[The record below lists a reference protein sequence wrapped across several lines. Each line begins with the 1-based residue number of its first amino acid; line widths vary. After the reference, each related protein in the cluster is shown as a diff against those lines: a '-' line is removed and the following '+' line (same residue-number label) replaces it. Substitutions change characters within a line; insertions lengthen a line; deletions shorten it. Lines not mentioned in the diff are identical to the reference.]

1 MGGDWDASIIK
12 SGLGSNAAVMNIPPG
27 PSGTWSGVG
36 GLSGPWHISSKTKY
50 PDLAA
55 AWLNYI
61 IASPEAQK
69 LMYGQQQ
76 IPSPSDAAAPPAGDP
91 YLGQVTDAFRQ
102 VADDDGLML
111 YTDWASP
118 TMYDTLASNFQD
130 LLAGRISPQDMAKNV
145 QDDWAKFDET
155 LKQ

>member
-1 MGGDWDASIIK
+1 MGGDWDASIVK
-12 SGLGSNAAVMNIPPG
+12 SGLGDNAAVINIPPG
-27 PSGTWSGVG
+27 PSGTWAGVG

-69 LMYGQQQ
+69 LMYAQQQ

-118 TMYDTLASNFQD
+118 TMYQTLASNFQK
-130 LLAGRISPQDMAKNV
+130 LMAGQTSAKDMAAAV
-145 QDDWAKFDET
+145 QADWSKFDTT
-155 LKQ
+155 LK

>member
-1 MGGDWDASIIK
+1 MQHPARDRAGRGPAS
-12 SGLGSNAAVMNIPPG
+12 AA
-27 PSGTWSGVG
+27 
-36 GLSGPWHISSKTKY
+36 LSGPWHISAKTKY

-69 LMYGQQQ
+69 LMYAQQQ

-118 TMYDTLASNFQD
+118 TMYDTLASNFQE
-130 LLAGRISPQDMAKNV
+130 LLAGQASSAQDMAKNV
-145 QDDWAKFDET
+145 QDDWTKFDADAPEVA
-155 LKQ
+155 